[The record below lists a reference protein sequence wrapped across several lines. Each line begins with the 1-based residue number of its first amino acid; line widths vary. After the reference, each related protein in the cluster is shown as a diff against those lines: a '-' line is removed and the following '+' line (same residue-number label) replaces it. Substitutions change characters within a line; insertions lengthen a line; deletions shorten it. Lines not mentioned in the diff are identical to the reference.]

1 MCPEILDACRDG
13 RLRLKHGGS
22 GVDTTA
28 MSLRRHPNLVVAVVF
43 VVATLAALGPHLLM
57 LGYSVAGAKPPA
69 ALLLVCPL
77 HRLDTLQ
84 KHPFVLKAKPL
95 T

>member
-1 MCPEILDACRDG
+1 
-13 RLRLKHGGS
+13 
-22 GVDTTA
+22 
-28 MSLRRHPNLVVAVVF
+28 MSLRRHPNLVVALVF
-43 VVATLAALGPHLLM
+43 AVATLASLGPHLLM

-77 HRLDTLQ
+77 HRLDTP
-84 KHPFVLKAKPL
+84 HPHAFVLKAKPL

>member
-1 MCPEILDACRDG
+1 M
-13 RLRLKHGGS
+13 K
-22 GVDTTA
+22 
-28 MSLRRHPNLVVAVVF
+28 LRRHPNLVVAVVF
-43 VVATLAALGPHLLM
+43 AVATLASLGPHLMM

-77 HRLDTLQ
+77 HRLDASGHSHAQ
-84 KHPFVLKAKPL
+84 PFVLTAKPL

>member
-1 MCPEILDACRDG
+1 MK
-13 RLRLKHGGS
+13 LRL
-22 GVDTTA
+22 
-28 MSLRRHPNLVVAVVF
+28 HPNLVVALVF
-43 VVATLAALGPHLLM
+43 AVATLASLGPHLMM

-77 HRLDTLQ
+77 HRLDASGHAHAQPL
-84 KHPFVLKAKPL
+84 VLKAKPL